1 MRLSTSLLTS
11 LAQLTAVATACTI
24 PSKPPPSPPSSS
36 PACNGH
42 QELCNRKYSAI
53 TFIGSHDSAF
63 VGRSITHNQYISVAA
78 QLDYGVRFLQAQT
91 RDKDGVIEMCH
102 TLCLLLDQGPFE
114 AYLREIAGWM
124 RDKPNEVVSLL
135 LTNPDNIPLD
145 KFDAAFAS
153 TGLKE
158 LAFRPKKK
166 RMAKDEWPTLQEFI
180 DDNSRLLVF
189 MGGFLHGPAYQPTI
203 LFPLTLLSPDYHA
216 NLTKVD
222 YIMDEFSYF
231 WETPYGVTDSNFPTC
246 AVDRPKGGDP
256 SQLMGIMNHMLNNR
270 SGVIVYPNQPAAPT
284 TNSIPSIQKQV
295 QLCKGQWSEQP
306 NVVLVCF

>member
-1 MRLSTSLLTS
+1 MKLSTSLLTS

-24 PSKPPPSPPSSS
+24 PSKPSPPSPPSSS

-42 QELCNRKYSAI
+42 QELCGRKYSAI

-102 TLCLLLDQGPFE
+102 TLCLLLDQGTFE
-114 AYLREIAGWM
+114 AYLREIAGWL

-189 MGGFLHGPAYQPTI
+189 M
-203 LFPLTLLSPDYHA
+203 DYHA
-216 NLTKVD
+216 DLTKVD

-306 NVVLVCF
+306 NVVLLDYINVGQAAEAQLMLNNLTDA